1 MDEELYDDA
10 LDEGVGEE
18 PSAPALEP
26 EDAALRTL
34 MDLAQTEGDLSP
46 MLTNQQIATIGA
58 DVVRDYDAD
67 LSAREPWARKVRAAL
82 KSASQENE
90 PVEKTFPFPS
100 ASNIDYPL
108 LTTAALQ
115 FHARCYPAV
124 VKGDEA
130 VYMKVFGDQ
139 PQTPSE
145 AITLAQQE
153 PQDEQQAAMIEAA
166 RAVVMRSQEAA
177 QRYTDKQHRA
187 ARVKSFMNYCIFYQM
202 QDWEADTDALLL
214 QLPIVGCAF
223 RKIWWDADSRKHC
236 SAMVHAL
243 RLVVPID
250 AKSLDTTPRITE
262 EVPEVYPYEIRERQR
277 SGIYRQVNLPP
288 IGEDAEKGRLLLEQ
302 HRLIDLDG
310 DGVEEPY
317 IVTVDHH
324 SKEVLSVQSNF
335 APKDVKIRDGRV
347 VGIKRGKYFVKYS
360 FIPHPEGKF
369 YDIGFGHLLDPMSN
383 IINTSLNQ
391 INDAATAANAGGGF
405 IFGGLRL
412 QGAGKTSKLVFAPGE
427 YKMVGG
433 PAAAAKDAI
442 WERTAPGP
450 SNVTFQV
457 LDLMLGAAKELAS
470 IKDVVTGDAPA
481 TAPVGT
487 VLALIEQGLQVFTA
501 TYKRVYRALKEEF
514 NLLFE
519 CMGRYAD
526 DETFAEYDEF
536 LDDPEADFLADFDP
550 KGADIRP
557 VSDPQAVTRMQKIA
571 KSQVLLGFTGR
582 GLNDREIYRRAFE
595 AMDIEDPDA
604 LLPPEPKPDPMVMR
618 KAEADIA
625 KTESETR
632 KNVASAAKSI
642 ADAEQVTQENEAYDA
657 ALATLEGGVGG
668 MAGGPD
674 DPMGPGGP
682 GGLRGPAEGAMGPDL
697 MGAGPSGP
705 APPL

>member
-1 MDEELYDDA
+1 MDEELYDDGLYDPEA
-10 LDEGVGEE
+10 MD
-18 PSAPALEP
+18 APALEP
-26 EDAALRTL
+26 GDQSLRTL
-34 MDLAQTEGDLSP
+34 MTLAQTEGDLTSQ
-46 MLTNQQIATIGA
+46 LTPQQIATIGA
-58 DVVRDYDAD
+58 DVVHDYDAD
-67 LSAREPWARKVRAAL
+67 LAAREPWARKVRAAL
-82 KSASQENE
+82 KSASQEID

-108 LTTAALQ
+108 LTMAALQ

-130 VYMKVFGDQ
+130 VYMKVLGQQ
-139 PQTPSE
+139 PQTPAE
-145 AITLAQQE
+145 AAMMAQQQ
-153 PQDEQQAAMIEAA
+153 PQDPQQAMM
-166 RAVVMRSQEAA
+166 VQAA
-177 QRYTDKQHRA
+177 QSVVAQYAELSQRYAAKQRRA

-202 QDWEADTDALLL
+202 EDWEADTDALLL

-223 RKIWWDADSRKHC
+223 RKVWWDADARKHC

-262 EVPEVYPYEIRERQR
+262 EVPEVYPYQIRERQR
-277 SGIYRQVNLPP
+277 SGLYRDVSLPP
-288 IGEDAEKGRLLLEQ
+288 IGDDAEKGRLLLEQ

-324 SKEVLSVQSNF
+324 SREVLSVQSNF
-335 APKDVKIRDGRV
+335 AATDVKVRDGRV
-347 VGIKRGKYFVKYS
+347 VGIRRGKYFVKYS

-369 YDIGFGHLLDPMSN
+369 YDIGFGHLLDPMSS
-383 IINTSLNQ
+383 IINTAINQ

-412 QGAGKTSKLVFAPGE
+412 QGAGKTSKLTFQPGE

-442 WERTAPGP
+442 WERTSPGP
-450 SNVTFQV
+450 SPVTFQV
-457 LDLMLGAAKELAS
+457 LDLMLGAARELAS

-487 VLALIEQGLQVFTA
+487 VLALIEQGLQVFNA

-514 NLLFE
+514 ALLFE

-526 DETFAEYDEF
+526 EETNAEYVEY
-536 LDDPEADFLADFDP
+536 LDDPEADFAADFDP
-550 KGADIRP
+550 RGADIRP

-571 KSQVLLGFTGR
+571 KSQVLLGFTGK

-595 AMDIEDPDA
+595 AMDIDDIDA
-604 LLPPEPKPDPMVMR
+604 LLPPANPQPDPMAQR
-618 KAEADIA
+618 KAEADIT
-625 KTESETR
+625 KTESEAR
-632 KNVASAAKSI
+632 KNVASAAKSV
-642 ADAEQVTQENEAYDA
+642 ADAERLTQENEAYDA
-657 ALATLEGGVGG
+657 AMAALEGGMGGMVGG
-668 MAGGPD
+668 PV
-674 DPMGPGGP
+674 DPMGPGGA
-682 GGLRGPAEGAMGPDL
+682 GQLRGPAEGPMGPDV
-697 MGAGPSGP
+697 MGAG
-705 APPL
+705 AV